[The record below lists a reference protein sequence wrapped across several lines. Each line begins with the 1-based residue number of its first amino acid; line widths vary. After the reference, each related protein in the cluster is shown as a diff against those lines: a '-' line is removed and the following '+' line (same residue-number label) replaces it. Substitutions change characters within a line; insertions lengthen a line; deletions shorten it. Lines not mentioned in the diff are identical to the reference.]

1 MKELIHAKEFA
12 LCFVDSR
19 KPLTNLKVGSDT
31 ARTLLEDYS
40 SSRVED

>member
-31 ARTLLEDYS
+31 VRTLLDYS
-40 SSRVED
+40 TGRVGD